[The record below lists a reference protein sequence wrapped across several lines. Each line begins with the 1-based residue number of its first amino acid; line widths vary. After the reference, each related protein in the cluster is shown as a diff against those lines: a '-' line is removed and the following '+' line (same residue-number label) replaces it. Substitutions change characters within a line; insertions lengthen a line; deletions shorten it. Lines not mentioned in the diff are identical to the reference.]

1 MKSFTIILAGAWCLG
16 ATASAGERPQTDM
29 FAFQVAQASS
39 GYTPTYVPTATGVR
53 RIPSRAEGSGYIYRS
68 AYDAASDATP
78 QSPALQPPQPPS
90 QPLSPPAVNPDVAP
104 GFSLHGTNTRPPR
117 TSKGQTAVPAANTR
131 TLHRSGDSRD
141 PASAT
146 APSPDGKQRTL
157 ATYRD
162 GVYALEKDYYLSYPL
177 NIWRMF
183 TAPARFD
190 AKDWWVT
197 AGLAG
202 ATGIFLVLDKE
213 FRDFWQK
220 DIRSGTSEDIFDVLN
235 FFGDVKYM
243 GALSLGTYAI
253 AEAVDQAGLANAKR
267 EKALGLLAL
276 ESIALAQGIS
286 FSLKWISGRDRPNKT
301 DNRYQF
307 KGPGNGDNQAFP
319 SGHATVAFAMA
330 TTISEIYGET
340 SPWVPWVTY
349 PIAVGTALAR
359 VDKNKHWA
367 SDVFVGGLVG
377 YFVAKTVV
385 KYNPFLEKRNITLR
399 PLNSVD
405 GPGMSIVRRF

>member
-1 MKSFTIILAGAWCLG
+1 M
-16 ATASAGERPQTDM
+16 ASGKALQ
-29 FAFQVAQASS
+29 FAQASS
-39 GYTPTYVPTATGVR
+39 DYTPTYVPTGTGVR
-53 RIPSRAEGSGYIYRS
+53 RIPSRAEGSGYIYKS
-68 AYDAASDATP
+68 AYDAATGATP
-78 QSPALQPPQPPS
+78 RSPALRQPAPRQQPLPQPAPQGS
-90 QPLSPPAVNPDVAP
+90 VAP
-104 GFSLHGTNTRPPR
+104 GFSLHGMTRVPPR
-117 TSKGQTAVPAANTR
+117 TRETPAPVPAANTR
-131 TLHRSGDSRD
+131 TLHRAGDSVK
-141 PASAT
+141 SAT
-146 APSPDGKQRTL
+146 ASAEPEGRKPQSL

-190 AKDWWVT
+190 AKDWWVA

-213 FRDFWQK
+213 IREFWQN
-220 DIRSGTSEDIFDVLN
+220 DIRSGTSEDVFDVLN

-267 EKALGLLAL
+267 EKALGLMAL

-286 FSLKWISGRDRPNKT
+286 FSLKWITGRDRPNKT
-301 DNRYQF
+301 DNRYEF

-319 SGHATVAFAMA
+319 SGHATVAFALA
-330 TTISEIYGET
+330 TTISEVYGET

-405 GPGMSIVRRF
+405 GPGMSFVRRF